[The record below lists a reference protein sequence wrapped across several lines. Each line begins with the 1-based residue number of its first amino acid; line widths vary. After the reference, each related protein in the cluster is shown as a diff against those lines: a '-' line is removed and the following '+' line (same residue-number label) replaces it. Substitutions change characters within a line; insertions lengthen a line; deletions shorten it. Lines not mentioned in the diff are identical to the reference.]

1 MKLRLIFALSLF
13 VAALLSCEGI
23 RRQSAAA
30 GRDRIKIDE
39 HSVLIPGTAISGEDR
54 EAVTKIFRKYDSSLY
69 RIAVYKNGSVE
80 KQLGKMSEMEI
91 GPIAAEYSSNAKASG
106 LTNWT
111 MKIGNPT
118 HVTGNPTHITGNP
131 THITGNPTHMTG
143 NPTHM
148 TDTGNPT
155 HVPAG
160 RPTHGATIAETSDA
174 LVKEVTPILEKYS
187 K

>member
-30 GRDRIKIDE
+30 SRDRIKIDE

-54 EAVTKIFRKYDSSLY
+54 EAVTKIFRKYDGSLY

-111 MKIGNPT
+111 MKIGSPT
-118 HVTGNPTHITGNP
+118 HVAAA
-131 THITGNPTHMTG
+131 
-143 NPTHM
+143 
-148 TDTGNPT
+148 GNPT
-155 HVPAG
+155 HVASAGNPTHVGDPTHVGSPTHAGNPTHVATG
-160 RPTHGATIAETSDA
+160 RPTHGATIAQASDA

>member
-30 GRDRIKIDE
+30 SRDRIKIDE

-118 HVTGNPTHITGNP
+118 HVGNPTHGGNP
-131 THITGNPTHMTG
+131 THVATA
-143 NPTHM
+143 
-148 TDTGNPT
+148 GNPT
-155 HVPAG
+155 HVPTG
-160 RPTHGATIAETSDA
+160 RPTHGATIAQASDA

>member
-1 MKLRLIFALSLF
+1 MKLRLIFAISLF

-80 KQLGKMSEMEI
+80 KHLGKMSEMEI
-91 GPIAAEYSSNAKASG
+91 GPIAAEYSNNAKASG

-118 HVTGNPTHITGNP
+118 HVASAGNPTHVASAGNP
-131 THITGNPTHMTG
+131 THVAAA
-143 NPTHM
+143 
-148 TDTGNPT
+148 GNPT
-155 HVPAG
+155 HVPTG
-160 RPTHGATIAETSDA
+160 EPTHVATIAQTSDA